1 MKLLTVVGARPQFTK
16 AAAVGYAIQAANDRG
31 AGIHSLLVHT
41 GQHYDEQMSR
51 VFFDELLQPPDRE
64 LHVGSASHGAQT
76 GRMLEAIEL
85 VLDEERPDA
94 VLVYGDTNLT
104 LAGGPAAARL
114 HLPACHGE
122 AGRRR

>member
-1 MKLLTVVGARPQFTK
+1 MKLLTVVGARPQFIK

-51 VFFDELLQPPDRE
+51 VFFDELGLQPPDRE

-85 VLDEERPDA
+85 VLDEERPDG
-94 VLVYGDTNLT
+94 VLG
-104 LAGGPAAARL
+104 A
-114 HLPACHGE
+114 
-122 AGRRR
+122 